1 MEENI
6 FNLDPMEEIK
16 KAKEKL
22 KKNKESEINSL
33 KNANNPSADDGDVR
47 RAAERL
53 ERPHY
58 IDIER

>member
-6 FNLDPMEEIK
+6 FNLDPNEEIK
-16 KAKEKL
+16 KAKEKI
-22 KKNKESEINSL
+22 KKLEETEIISIT
-33 KNANNPSADDGDVR
+33 KANNSSEDDGDVR